1 MLLKCVMLVPSFNT
15 SAVTVSETTTDTIKL
30 HIELR
35 NISGN
40 RCNINM
46 LSVVCTL
53 FQNNVAIVSDRRI
66 YISGRNE
73 FIFPN
78 LASGTS
84 YNYQI
89 IITEGSNVIGSY
101 ANQVETSMCVNVVS
115 TNKIN
120 RRRVCVK
127 LSQYS
132 CTWYE

>member
-1 MLLKCVMLVPSFNT
+1 MPSFNT
-15 SAVTVSETTTDTIKL
+15 SAVTVSETTADTIKL
-30 HIELR
+30 RIELR

-40 RCNINM
+40 RCNVNE
-46 LSVVCTL
+46 LSIMSAL
-53 FQNNVAIVSDRRI
+53 FQNNVAIASDCRI

-73 FIFPN
+73 FIFSN
-78 LASGTS
+78 LASGTL